1 MARKT
6 KTNKP
11 LIKSN
16 NNIINNLKLITN
28 LLKGVHFDT
37 YSSDYLS
44 NSDSDK
50 TRKSIDTSLDKL
62 INTAYAQNTVSNL
75 SKLYDQQSALDTNN
89 IGLNMF
95 EDPILS
101 TNLVTTWMIQ
111 RWIQDQEDD
120 INLVLKYMPK
130 LKEAMTCKKDLVL
143 SADHFSKDFC
153 SFHKYNSDDTDGS
166 LFARRI
172 DEIKRVYNLAEN
184 FELWYE
190 KAQNYGE
197 CFIYIAPY
205 SEAFSK
211 LLKNK
216 SNTRFRGFNEST
228 TLLEFNQ
235 DYIENNIINE
245 SELETVQKAF
255 DEVGIN
261 SLTINFNEGLL
272 LSEAKKLD
280 AVRESGILKQESLY
294 ESFMAFQ
301 ESTSIQEDS
310 KYKLDKKLIPDDLEF
325 DDKEDERYSSDGLVN
340 LKQKA
345 EDDVKIKVPGCIVK
359 ELERKNVI
367 PLYIGDTCLGYY
379 YIEIKTSE
387 LGVLDDPN
395 AYNMSAG
402 MVGYVTASLKNVK
415 DTRVGDTITDADNP
429 CSEPLPGYKKVNP
442 MVYCGLYPMDGSDYE
457 NLKVALEKLKLND
470 AALEYEQETSAAL
483 GFGFRCGFLG
493 MLHLEVIQERI
504 EREFDLSI
512 VFTSPSVRYTVHMK
526 DGETLYIDNP
536 LEYPDPMRVDWAEEP
551 YIQAN
556 IITPTEY
563 VGPIITLCLEKRGS
577 QTQMNYLD
585 TKRVEL
591 IYEMPLSEVLF
602 DFYDRL
608 KSISRGYASFDYN
621 VIENRRTD
629 LVRMEILVNGDP
641 VDALSCLVYRG
652 NAQTRGRQIVER
664 LQGEIP
670 RQQFKIA
677 IQAAIGGQ
685 IIARETV
692 NAYRKDVTA
701 KCYGGDISRKRKL
714 LEKQKEGK
722 KRMKMVGN
730 VEIPQSAFLAVLK
743 TEEDK

>member
-1 MARKT
+1 MAVDTSHKRNFCIIAHIDHGKST
-6 KTNKP
+6 LADRFIERARLVQARGPMESQILDNMDIERERGIT
-11 LIKSN
+11 IKSQAV
-16 NNIINNLKLITN
+16 T
-28 LLKGVHFDT
+28 VPYT
-37 YSSDYLS
+37 ASDGEVYEL
-44 NSDSDK
+44 
-50 TRKSIDTSLDKL
+50 
-62 INTAYAQNTVSNL
+62 
-75 SKLYDQQSALDTNN
+75 
-89 IGLNMF
+89 
-95 EDPILS
+95 
-101 TNLVTTWMIQ
+101 NLVDTPGHVDFTYEVSRAISSCEGALLLIDATQGVEAQTLANLYLAMEHNLEIIPVINKIDLASADIDSCLHQ
-111 RWIQDQEDD
+111 IDHDLGLDPEMAVKVSAKTGEGVDLLYEAIVNYIPAPEGKNNEPLKALIFDSHYDPYRGVIVHARIFNGKVRVGDEIVFMHSNATYKVEDLGLFQ
-120 INLVLKYMPK
+120 INLISKPML
-130 LKEAMTCKKDLVL
+130 EA
-143 SADHFSKDFC
+143 
-153 SFHKYNSDDTDGS
+153 
-166 LFARRI
+166 
-172 DEIKRVYNLAEN
+172 
-184 FELWYE
+184 
-190 KAQNYGE
+190 
-197 CFIYIAPY
+197 
-205 SEAFSK
+205 
-211 LLKNK
+211 
-216 SNTRFRGFNEST
+216 
-228 TLLEFNQ
+228 
-235 DYIENNIINE
+235 
-245 SELETVQKAF
+245 
-255 DEVGIN
+255 
-261 SLTINFNEGLL
+261 
-272 LSEAKKLD
+272 
-280 AVRESGILKQESLY
+280 
-294 ESFMAFQ
+294 
-301 ESTSIQEDS
+301 
-310 KYKLDKKLIPDDLEF
+310 
-325 DDKEDERYSSDGLVN
+325 
-340 LKQKA
+340 
-345 EDDVKIKVPGCIVK
+345 
-359 ELERKNVI
+359 
-367 PLYIGDTCLGYY
+367 GD
-379 YIEIKTSE
+379 
-387 LGVLDDPN
+387 
-395 AYNMSAG
+395 
-402 MVGYVTASLKNVK
+402 VGYFIAGIKNIS
-415 DTRVGDTITDADNP
+415 DIRVGDTVTLKNNMAP
-429 CSEPLPGYKKVNP
+429 EPLPGFKEVKPV
-442 MVYCGLYPMDGSDYE
+442 VFSSIYPVDSNDYE
-457 NLKVALEKLKLND
+457 ELQDAIERLKLND
-470 AALEYEQETSAAL
+470 ASLMYEKDSSAAL

-556 IITPTEY
+556 IIAPTEY
-563 VGPIITLCLEKRGS
+563 VGPIITLCLEKRGV

-664 LQGEIP
+664 LKGEIP

-743 TEEDK
+743 TEDDS

>member
-1 MARKT
+1 MAVDTSHKRNFCIIAHIDHGKST
-6 KTNKP
+6 LADRFIERARLVQTRGPVETQILDNMDIEKERGIT
-11 LIKSN
+11 IKSQAVTVPYTAADGEVYELN
-16 NNIINNLKLITN
+16 LVDTPGHVDFTYEVSRAISSCEGALLLIDAIQGVEAQTLANLYLAMEHNLEIIPVINKIDLPSADIDSCLHQIDHDLGLDPDMAVMVSAKTGE
-28 LLKGVHFDT
+28 GV
-37 YSSDYLS
+37 
-44 NSDSDK
+44 
-50 TRKSIDTSLDKL
+50 DKL
-62 INTAYAQNTVSNL
+62 YEAIVQYIPCPSGNDED
-75 SKLYDQQSALDTNN
+75 KLRALIFDSHYDPYRGVIVHARIFSGKVKCGDEILFMHSSASYKVEDL
-89 IGLNMF
+89 GLF
-95 EDPILS
+95 
-101 TNLVTTWMIQ
+101 Q
-111 RWIQDQEDD
+111 
-120 INLVLKYMPK
+120 INLI
-130 LKEAMTCKKDLVL
+130 
-143 SADHFSKDFC
+143 SK
-153 SFHKYNSDDTDGS
+153 
-166 LFARRI
+166 
-172 DEIKRVYNLAEN
+172 
-184 FELWYE
+184 
-190 KAQNYGE
+190 
-197 CFIYIAPY
+197 P
-205 SEAFSK
+205 
-211 LLKNK
+211 
-216 SNTRFRGFNEST
+216 
-228 TLLEFNQ
+228 
-235 DYIENNIINE
+235 
-245 SELETVQKAF
+245 
-255 DEVGIN
+255 
-261 SLTINFNEGLL
+261 
-272 LSEAKKLD
+272 
-280 AVRESGILKQESLY
+280 
-294 ESFMAFQ
+294 
-301 ESTSIQEDS
+301 
-310 KYKLDKKLIPDDLEF
+310 
-325 DDKEDERYSSDGLVN
+325 
-340 LKQKA
+340 
-345 EDDVKIKVPGCIVK
+345 
-359 ELERKNVI
+359 
-367 PLYIGDTCLGYY
+367 
-379 YIEIKTSE
+379 E
-387 LGVLDDPN
+387 LG
-395 AYNMSAG
+395 AG
-402 MVGYVTASLKNVK
+402 DVGYFIAGIKNIS
-415 DTRVGDTITDADNP
+415 DIRVGDTVTLKANP
-429 CSEPLPGYKKVNP
+429 APQPLPGFREVKPV
-442 MVYCGLYPMDGSDYE
+442 VFSSIYPVDSNDYE
-457 NLKVALEKLKLND
+457 ELQDAIERLKLND
-470 AALEYEQETSAAL
+470 ASLMYEKDSSAAL

-526 DGETLYIDNP
+526 DGETIYIDNP

-563 VGPIITLCLEKRGS
+563 VGPIITLCLEKRGA